1 MIMIDKRRIFVYYEA
16 NEEQKRSFIQMAKV
30 NICKYL
36 LQNMKNISHFG
47 NRYQPEVIQ
56 VR

>member
-1 MIMIDKRRIFVYYEA
+1 MYYEA